1 VLAVIGRG
9 AEIHLE
15 GLPAVRKMVAELTGR
30 QFQNRMRKA
39 VRAGAKP
46 FQGELKA
53 EAASHHG
60 GSENLPASFTKVP
73 AAKTSTRGGS
83 VAGGQVEAYVRPS
96 SPLFNVFEP
105 GAGAHEIAPH
115 GSRLAGPA
123 GGRGWSAQGRKRG
136 GAFFAR
142 GAVRH
147 PGMAARPIL
156 PSSFAAKVGAAET
169 AVARAIFGGGR

>member
-1 VLAVIGRG
+1 VSGV
-9 AEIHLE
+9 EFHLE
-15 GLPAVRKMVAELTGR
+15 GLPECRRMVDEATGR
-30 QFQNRMRKA
+30 QLQNRIRRA

-46 FQGELKA
+46 FQAELKA

-60 GSENLPASFTKVP
+60 GSENLPASFAKVP
-73 AAKTSTRGGS
+73 AAKTSTHG
-83 VAGGQVEAYVRPS
+83 AGGGIEAYVRPS

>member
-1 VLAVIGRG
+1 
-9 AEIHLE
+9 
-15 GLPAVRKMVAELTGR
+15 MVNELTGR
-30 QFQNRMRKA
+30 QFQNRIRKA

-46 FQGELKA
+46 FQGELKS
-53 EAASHHG
+53 EAASRHG
-60 GSENLPASFTKVP
+60 GAENLPASFAKVP

-115 GSRLAGPA
+115 AGGRLGGPA
-123 GGRGWSAQGRKRG
+123 GPGGWSAAGRKRG

-169 AVARAIFGGGR
+169 AVAQAIFGDGR